1 MSKKIAIL
9 GAGNGAFAMAG
20 DLSLQGFEVAIWS
33 SKKARLEAIWETKTI
48 EVVGPTVQGQAKLAL
63 VTDHIGDAIRGAD
76 VICMP
81 IPAFSQP
88 EAAAALVPF
97 IEDGQVIFLAPG
109 SFGSFLMARKMRELG
124 CFKEFA
130 ICETGTL
137 PYLTRKT
144 KPNESS
150 IIVRACSL
158 PTGVFPA
165 RLTGMAIEK
174 LKKVVPTV
182 HAVEDVLSGALMN
195 AGPIIH
201 PPLVV
206 MNTGPIE
213 NQHSYDIHNEG
224 TSAGIR
230 LVQRDLDAERIILR
244 KAFGY
249 APKHY
254 PLDDYY
260 NDGAEE
266 EWVYPRE
273 SKKTPDVQQIVGRKG
288 RLLPPVRNRGYRPW
302 IGVHGFSG
310 QLRGGR
316 GLHCQLF
323 AADRRD
329 CSWRR
334 FFENWKNP
342 DIAGA
347 W

>member
-1 MSKKIAIL
+1 MSKKVAIL

-20 DLSLQGFEVAIWS
+20 DLALQDFEVAIWCS
-33 SKKARLEAIWETKTI
+33 RKARLKAIWESKTI

-63 VTDHIGDAIRGAD
+63 VTDHIGDAIRGAN

-88 EAAAALVPF
+88 EAAAALAPV
-97 IEDGQVIFLAPG
+97 IEDGQVIFLSPG

-124 CFKEFA
+124 CRKEFA

-144 KPNESS
+144 KPHESS
-150 IIVRACSL
+150 IIIRACSL

-165 RLTGMAIEK
+165 RLTGMAIDK

-182 HAVEDVLSGALMN
+182 HAVEDALSGALMN
-195 AGPIIH
+195 AGPVIH

-213 NQHSYDIHNEG
+213 NQPSYDIHNEG
-224 TSAGIR
+224 TSPGIR

-244 KAFGY
+244 EAFGY
-249 APKHY
+249 APNHY

-260 NDGAEE
+260 NDGAEQ
-266 EWVYPRE
+266 EWMYPRE
-273 SKKTPDVQQIVGRKG
+273 SKKLLMSS
-288 RLLPPVRNRGYRPW
+288 RLWDEKV
-302 IGVHGFSG
+302 
-310 QLRGGR
+310 
-316 GLHCQLF
+316 
-323 AADRRD
+323 D
-329 CSWRR
+329 
-334 FFENWKNP
+334 
-342 DIAGA
+342 
-347 W
+347 